1 MSLDTTDPTRPH
13 LELFQ
18 CPSCGFLHPRKPTLV
33 PAEVAYVTAYSLAT
47 VYTYHSRG
55 GILPKPVR
63 NGRGNPRW
71 SACAIARWLHGAL
84 APDELQPVR
93 PARVLAR

>member
-1 MSLDTTDPTRPH
+1 MSITPSDPSLPA
-13 LELFQ
+13 LELIH

-55 GILPKPVR
+55 GILPRPVR

-71 SACAIARWLHGAL
+71 SACAIARWLHGVL
-84 APDELQPVR
+84 TPDELQPVR
-93 PARVLAR
+93 PARVPAR

>member
-1 MSLDTTDPTRPH
+1 MSTTPSESTLSA
-13 LELFQ
+13 LEFIH

-33 PAEVAYVTAYSLAT
+33 PSEVAYVTAYSLAT

-55 GILPKPVR
+55 GILPRPVR

-71 SACAIARWLHGAL
+71 SACAIARWLHGVL
-84 APDELQPVR
+84 TPDELQPVR
-93 PARVLAR
+93 SARVPAR